1 MGKFIARRWTSD
13 DVAKLKDMAQKSP
26 TTQIAAQLGRAP
38 SAVTFKAH
46 KLKISLRVGD
56 NATRA
61 ADQPGAGAELRE

>member
-1 MGKFIARRWTSD
+1 MGKFIPRRWTSD

-61 ADQPGAGAELRE
+61 VDQLGAGAELRE